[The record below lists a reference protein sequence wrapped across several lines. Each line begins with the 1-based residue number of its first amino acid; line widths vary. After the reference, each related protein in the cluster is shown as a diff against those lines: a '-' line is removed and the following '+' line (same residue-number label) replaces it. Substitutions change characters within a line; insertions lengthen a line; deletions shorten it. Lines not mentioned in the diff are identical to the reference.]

1 MTEQLDRPGSLGEAD
16 DTVAGGIDLGAM
28 ARIWAARW
36 RLLAGCAL
44 ACTVIGVGLTFV
56 IPPRWASHVTFL
68 PPAQQQ
74 STAAAALSSLGA
86 LAGVAGAAGVKSPTE
101 QYISLMRS
109 ETVTDRLI
117 DRFDLMKVYDYD
129 LREKTHRKL
138 ENRTNI
144 VAGKKD
150 GLLTVEVQDEDPKRA
165 AAMAN
170 QYVEELRRLTSTIA
184 VTEAQQRRKF
194 FEQQLQ
200 DTKDKLIAA
209 QVALQKTGFDEG
221 ALRTQPSASGEAY
234 ARMRAELASAQVR
247 YETLRSTLAD
257 TAPEVQRQAA
267 TVAALRAQIESLERV
282 PEEAAKSPDYVSHF
296 REFKY
301 QETLFDSLA
310 RQFELARIDESREG
324 ALIQVIDPA
333 HPAERRSF
341 PRRSYFAVGGFL
353 IGLLAAAAATAW
365 RERRRPM
372 AQDRASPTVG

>member
-1 MTEQLDRPGSLGEAD
+1 MTEQLARPATLGEAD
-16 DTVAGGIDLGAM
+16 DAAANGFELGAM
-28 ARIWAARW
+28 ARIWVARW
-36 RLLAGCAL
+36 RWLASSAAACA
-44 ACTVIGVGLTFV
+44 AIGLGLTFV
-56 IPPRWASHVTFL
+56 VPERWTSHVTFL

-86 LAGVAGAAGVKSPTE
+86 LAGVAGAAGVKSPAE
-101 QYISLMRS
+101 QYIALMRS
-109 ETVTDRLI
+109 ETVTDRII

-138 ENRTNI
+138 ESRTNI

-150 GLLTVEVQDEDPKRA
+150 GLLTVEVQDADPKRA
-165 AAMAN
+165 AALAN

-209 QVALQKTGFDEG
+209 QIALQKSGFDEG

-234 ARMRAELASAQVR
+234 ARMRSELASAEVR

-257 TAPEVQRQAA
+257 TAPEVQRQSA
-267 TVAALRAQIESLERV
+267 TVAALKSQIESLEKV
-282 PEEAAKSPDYVSHF
+282 PEEASRSPDYVSHF

-333 HPAERRSF
+333 HPAERRAF
-341 PRRSYFAVGGFL
+341 PRKSYFAVGGLL
-353 IGLLAAAAATAW
+353 IGLLAAAAAVAW
-365 RERRRPM
+365 RDRPRGPQHGDRRLRT
-372 AQDRASPTVG
+372 D